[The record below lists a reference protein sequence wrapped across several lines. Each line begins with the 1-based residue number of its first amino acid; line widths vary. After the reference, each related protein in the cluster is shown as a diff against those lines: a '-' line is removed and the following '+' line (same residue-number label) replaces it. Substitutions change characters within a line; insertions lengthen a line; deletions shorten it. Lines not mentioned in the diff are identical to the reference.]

1 MVKHSVCRYRAGHLV
16 LVAVPVGPA
25 GGQLAA
31 QLAGAA
37 PVLVDEVV
45 QGHVGARRLPV
56 SDDQGAVNV
65 CSVMLSSLSIM
76 GWPSIVFHEIHL
88 LDTLTATPHLSPGR
102 CPAPPP

>member
-1 MVKHSVCRYRAGHLV
+1 MVKHSVCSYRAGHLV

-56 SDDQGAVNV
+56 SDDQGAVNI
-65 CSVMLSSLSIM
+65 CSGHSK
-76 GWPSIVFHEIHL
+76 
-88 LDTLTATPHLSPGR
+88 
-102 CPAPPP
+102 